1 MRRRPPRSTLT
12 DTLFPYTS
20 PADRNRLPAAP
31 GAQTAQAPEG
41 RAAETAATADQTG
54 DTAAAVSSDGQTLR
68 VETDVYIAEISTLG
82 GEIRRIELKQY
93 PANKDKPEPMSLLD
107 DRNGRLFILQ
117 IGRAHV

>member
-1 MRRRPPRSTLT
+1 MLGVVLCFIYQAWHE
-12 DTLFPYTS
+12 DYG
-20 PADRNRLPAAP
+20 NRLPAAP
-31 GAQTAQAPEG
+31 VAQTAQAPEG

-107 DRNGRLFILQ
+107 DRSEEHTSELQ
-117 IGRAHV
+117 SLMRITYAV